1 MYCETCKKHI
11 EEGRFCPDCGSR
23 LVEDP
28 KPNPQDTLGSIG
40 LNLGDANAI
49 SGGLSVSTSHST
61 DQSHTDNSM
70 HTDNSVHTD
79 SSVHNVSNVSN
90 VTHNVTQVAAA
101 KTEYE
106 LLAEKKQTYQ
116 EACMRA
122 YADRVLDTNEMVELE
137 LLRLKLGLDK
147 KIAEHILCEVKK
159 IFDVQAKQKELTGI
173 AKIKFAHFKKAIS
186 CNNKNQLGIL
196 LNDMLP
202 LLDKYDVDELYYSY
216 YIVLAS
222 LDAKRCI
229 AQFKANPTD
238 SYWQMWCMAYAIEG
252 DTTEQTTLMIAIDD
266 KFPNYP
272 SDNIA
277 VLAAVCA
284 YIQKNKEMATEYIN
298 AVCDNCSPSLI
309 NLSGVMFKVLRP
321 DLIEYMDYDEQVCS
335 FYMQTLLHDVPESK
349 CDTPHETEGNP
360 SIPLAEENP
369 SIPPI
374 EERTSIPLAEENSS
388 IPPIEERTSIPLAED
403 NPSIPSIEEKP
414 SNPPVA
420 EKTIEKESLY
430 DVYLTKAGA
439 KKLVVMQYLVK
450 TLDFPMNEAQ
460 QAIKGTIIKLASQ
473 CELADAN
480 KLKSEL
486 EEIGAMV
493 RVDKVEGQV
502 NIQESPSN
510 PPVAE
515 KTIEKES
522 LYDVYLTKAGAKK
535 LVVMQYLVKTL
546 GLPVNE
552 AQQSIKGSIIK
563 LASQCELAD
572 ANKLKSKLEE
582 IGAMVRVDK
591 VEG

>member
-11 EEGRFCPDCGSR
+11 DEGRFCPDCGSR

-147 KIAEHILCEVKK
+147 KIADHILCEVKK
-159 IFDVQAKQKELTGI
+159 IFDVQAKQKELTGV

-238 SYWQMWCMAYAIEG
+238 SYWQMWCTCVAYAIEG
-252 DTTEQTTLMIAIDD
+252 DTTEQTALMIAIDD

-284 YIQKNKEMATEYIN
+284 YIQKDKELATEYIN

-321 DLIEYMDYDEQVCS
+321 DLIEYMDYDEQVCP

-349 CDTPHETEGNP
+349 CDTTHETDVDS
-360 SIPLAEENP
+360 SIPLVEKNA
-369 SIPPI
+369 
-374 EERTSIPLAEENSS
+374 S

-420 EKTIEKESLY
+420 EKAIEKESLY

-450 TLDFPMNEAQ
+450 TLGLPMNEAQ
-460 QAIKGTIIKLASQ
+460 QSIKGSIIKLASQ

-480 KLKSEL
+480 KLKSKL

-502 NIQESPSN
+502 NILESPSN

-546 GLPVNE
+546 GLPMNE
-552 AQQSIKGSIIK
+552 AQQAIKGSIIK
-563 LASQCELAD
+563 LGSQCELAD
-572 ANKLKSKLEE
+572 ANKLKSELEE

-591 VEG
+591 VED

>member
-147 KIAEHILCEVKK
+147 KIADHILCEVKK
-159 IFDVQAKQKELTGI
+159 IFDVQAKQKELTGV
-173 AKIKFAHFKKAIS
+173 ARIKFAHFKKAIS

-238 SYWQMWCMAYAIEG
+238 SYWQMWCTCVAYAIEG
-252 DTTEQTTLMIAIDD
+252 DTTEQTALMIAIDD

-284 YIQKNKEMATEYIN
+284 YIQKDKELATEYIN

-309 NLSGVMFKVLRP
+309 NLSGVLFKVLRP
-321 DLIEYMDYDEQVCS
+321 DLIEYMDYDEQVCP

-349 CDTPHETEGNP
+349 CDTTHETDVDS
-360 SIPLAEENP
+360 SIPLVEKNA

-374 EERTSIPLAEENSS
+374 EERTSIPF
-388 IPPIEERTSIPLAED
+388 AED

-420 EKTIEKESLY
+420 EKAIEKESLY

-450 TLDFPMNEAQ
+450 TLGLPMNEAQ
-460 QAIKGTIIKLASQ
+460 QSIKGSIIKLASQ

-535 LVVMQYLVKTL
+535 LVVMQYLVQTL
-546 GLPVNE
+546 GLPMNE
-552 AQQSIKGSIIK
+552 AQQAIKGSIIK
-563 LASQCELAD
+563 LSSQCELAN
-572 ANKLKSKLEE
+572 ANKLKSELEE

-591 VEG
+591 VED

>member
-147 KIAEHILCEVKK
+147 KIADHILCEVKK
-159 IFDVQAKQKELTGI
+159 IFDVQAKQKELTGV

-238 SYWQMWCMAYAIEG
+238 SYWQMWCTCVAYAIEG
-252 DTTEQTTLMIAIDD
+252 DTTEQTALMIAIDD

-284 YIQKNKEMATEYIN
+284 YIQKNKELATEYIN
-298 AVCDNCSPSLI
+298 TVCDNCSPSLI

-321 DLIEYMDYDEQVCS
+321 DLIEYMDYDEQVCP

-349 CDTPHETEGNP
+349 CDTTHETDVDS
-360 SIPLAEENP
+360 SIPLVEKNA

-374 EERTSIPLAEENSS
+374 EERTP
-388 IPPIEERTSIPLAED
+388 IPLAED

-420 EKTIEKESLY
+420 EKAIEKESLY

-450 TLDFPMNEAQ
+450 TLGLPMNEAQ
-460 QAIKGTIIKLASQ
+460 QSIKGSIIKLASQ

-546 GLPVNE
+546 GLPMNE

-572 ANKLKSKLEE
+572 ANKLKSELEE

-591 VEG
+591 VED

>member
-147 KIAEHILCEVKK
+147 KIADHILCEVKK
-159 IFDVQAKQKELTGI
+159 IFDVQAKQKELTGV
-173 AKIKFAHFKKAIS
+173 ARIKFAHFKKAIS

-238 SYWQMWCMAYAIEG
+238 SYWQMWCTCVAYAIEG
-252 DTTEQTTLMIAIDD
+252 DTTEQTALMIAIDD

-284 YIQKNKEMATEYIN
+284 YIQKDKELATEYIN

-309 NLSGVMFKVLRP
+309 NLSGVLFKVLRP
-321 DLIEYMDYDEQVCS
+321 DLIEYMDYDEQVCP

-349 CDTPHETEGNP
+349 CDTTHETDVDS
-360 SIPLAEENP
+360 SIPLVEKNA

-374 EERTSIPLAEENSS
+374 EERTSIPF
-388 IPPIEERTSIPLAED
+388 AED

-420 EKTIEKESLY
+420 EK
-430 DVYLTKAGA
+430 A
-439 KKLVVMQYLVK
+439 
-450 TLDFPMNEAQ
+450 
-460 QAIKGTIIKLASQ
+460 
-473 CELADAN
+473 
-480 KLKSEL
+480 
-486 EEIGAMV
+486 
-493 RVDKVEGQV
+493 
-502 NIQESPSN
+502 
-510 PPVAE
+510 
-515 KTIEKES
+515 IEKES

-546 GLPVNE
+546 GLPMNE
-552 AQQSIKGSIIK
+552 AQQAIKGSIIK
-563 LASQCELAD
+563 LSSQCELAN
-572 ANKLKSKLEE
+572 ANKLKSELEE

-591 VEG
+591 VED

>member
-147 KIAEHILCEVKK
+147 KIADHILCEVKK
-159 IFDVQAKQKELTGI
+159 IFDVQAKQKELTGV
-173 AKIKFAHFKKAIS
+173 ARIKFAHFKKAIS

-238 SYWQMWCMAYAIEG
+238 SYWQMWCTCVAYAIEG
-252 DTTEQTTLMIAIDD
+252 DTTEQTALMIAIDD

-284 YIQKNKEMATEYIN
+284 YIQKDKELATEYIN

-309 NLSGVMFKVLRP
+309 NLSGVLFKVLRP
-321 DLIEYMDYDEQVCS
+321 DLIEYMDYDEQVCP

-349 CDTPHETEGNP
+349 CDTTHETDVDS
-360 SIPLAEENP
+360 SIPLVEKNA

-374 EERTSIPLAEENSS
+374 EERTSIPF
-388 IPPIEERTSIPLAED
+388 AED

-420 EKTIEKESLY
+420 EKAIEKESLY

-450 TLDFPMNEAQ
+450 TLGLPMNEAQ
-460 QAIKGTIIKLASQ
+460 QSIKGSIIKLASQ

-486 EEIGAMV
+486 DEIGAMV

-546 GLPVNE
+546 GLPMNE
-552 AQQSIKGSIIK
+552 AQQAIKGSIIK
-563 LASQCELAD
+563 LSSQCELAN
-572 ANKLKSKLEE
+572 ANKLKSELEE

-591 VEG
+591 VED

>member
-238 SYWQMWCMAYAIEG
+238 SYWQMWCTCVAYAIEG

-360 SIPLAEENP
+360 SIPLAEEN
-369 SIPPI
+369 
-374 EERTSIPLAEENSS
+374 SS

-403 NPSIPSIEEKP
+403 NPSIPSIEEK
-414 SNPPVA
+414 
-420 EKTIEKESLY
+420 
-430 DVYLTKAGA
+430 
-439 KKLVVMQYLVK
+439 
-450 TLDFPMNEAQ
+450 
-460 QAIKGTIIKLASQ
+460 
-473 CELADAN
+473 
-480 KLKSEL
+480 
-486 EEIGAMV
+486 
-493 RVDKVEGQV
+493 
-502 NIQESPSN
+502 PSN